1 MKTLTPQNHSKDL
14 HMNTFVK
21 LASVGVLALGAAA
34 AQAIPVVSLSGA
46 GITTTSVAGATTI
59 DFNSG
64 CGYASCA
71 GDYEVVSGS
80 LSGVYA
86 APAGVNSPFLTV
98 PYDNSSGSAT
108 FALGTTSDYFGLFWG
123 SIDAYNSISFFLNG
137 NQVASFTGT
146 QIVGATYANGNQVNL
161 NSNRYINFDFG
172 NDVFDTVKFIS
183 TQRAFETDNH
193 AYRNTAS
200 VAEPSALLLMLGG
213 LLTLVGVRLRK

>member
-1 MKTLTPQNHSKDL
+1 
-14 HMNTFVK
+14 MNKFVK
-21 LASVGVLALGAAA
+21 LAGAGVLALGAAA
-34 AQAIPVVSLSGA
+34 AQAIPVVTLSDA
-46 GITTTSVAGATTI
+46 GLTTTSVAGATTI

-80 LSGVYA
+80 LASVYA

-98 PYDNSSGSAT
+98 PYDNANGSAT
-108 FALGTTSDYFGLFWG
+108 FALGTTSDYFGLYWG
-123 SIDAYNSISFFLNG
+123 SIDAYNSIRFFLNG
-137 NQVASFTGT
+137 NQIASFSGT
-146 QIVGATYANGNQVNL
+146 QIVGANYANGNQVSF

-172 NDVFDTVKFIS
+172 NEVFDTVQLVS